1 MYVKDEFTMKRWIEK
16 YAAFLKRHIRTK
28 FVAFNVLIAIALLF
42 VLTMSLFSIA
52 AYRQPTDLK
61 QKTGVVC
68 KFHHYDKKW
77 YDDIFGYSTGPYFSV
92 RFEDASYFEATG
104 ICYENI
110 DRTLFEGIKVG
121 EEITI
126 TYFEKIGGPRKIC
139 AIEYKGESYLSLD
152 DVLIEFSRSENV
164 VHTVASSAVVI
175 SISVAVV
182 LFIINYKRNRAKYIS

>member
-1 MYVKDEFTMKRWIEK
+1 MHVKDEFTMKRWIEK
-16 YAAFLKRHIRTK
+16 YCAFLKRHIRTK
-28 FVAFNVLIAIALLF
+28 FAAFNVLIAIALLF
-42 VLTMSLFSIA
+42 VLTMSLISIA

-61 QKTGVVC
+61 QQTGVVC
-68 KFHHYDKKW
+68 KFHQYDKKW
-77 YDDIFGYSTGPYFSV
+77 YDDIFGYSDGPYFSV
-92 RFEDASYFEATG
+92 RFEDDSYFEATG

-110 DRTLFEGIKVG
+110 DRTLFEEIKVG

-126 TYFEKIGGPRKIC
+126 TYFEKIGGRRKIC

-152 DVLIEFSRSENV
+152 DVLIEFSRSGNV